1 LIGIDPV
8 STRWAAALFNLAL
21 GQSKVDA
28 VGDDVARLGTELN
41 SDAVKAYLLISSA
54 SDAEKLGK
62 LEQVLVDCDE
72 LTAKFVRLLFEKGR
86 VGVLEHLE
94 AAFRARRLEHEGA
107 VEGHVESARQLDDA
121 QVTSLAAAMGARLGK
136 QVTLEQRVNADLVG
150 GVRVFVGANMI
161 DQSVQG
167 RLEGLRRKMV
177 DARLP
182 S

>member
-1 LIGIDPV
+1 MIGIDPV

-21 GQSKVDA
+21 GQQKVDA
-28 VGDDVARLGTELN
+28 VSSGIARLGTELR
-41 SDAVKAYLLISSA
+41 SDAVRAYLLAGSA
-54 SDAEKLGK
+54 SDTEKLAK
-62 LEQVLVDCDE
+62 LEPLLADCDE
-72 LTAKFVRLLFEKGR
+72 LFANFVRLLLNKGR
-86 VGVLEHLE
+86 VGVIEHLE
-94 AAFRARRLEHEGA
+94 AAFRARRLEHEG
-107 VEGHVESARQLDDA
+107 VIEGHVESARPLDDV
-121 QVTSLAAAMGARLGK
+121 QVQSLAAAMGVRLGK